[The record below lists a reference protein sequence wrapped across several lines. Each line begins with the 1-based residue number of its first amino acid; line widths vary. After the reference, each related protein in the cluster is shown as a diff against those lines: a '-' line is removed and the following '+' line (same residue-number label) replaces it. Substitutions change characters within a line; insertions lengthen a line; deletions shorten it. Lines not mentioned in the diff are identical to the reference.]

1 MIASSSRNV
10 YIQPRT
16 IYSSAKIVSPRE
28 QKIMNVLREE
38 RGRLVESVT

>member
-1 MIASSSRNV
+1 MMACSSRNV

-16 IYSSAKIVSPRE
+16 IYSSAKILSPRK

-38 RGRLVESVT
+38 TGRLVESVT